1 MTASRTALSLL
12 PYYLPKVTCK
22 KVNAGIYCTSISTN
36 LQGYFWKYAYRL
48 RRYCTKIN
56 AQRIIDT
63 PPLYF
68 CSCLVSGITIFKSAG
83 DAEPPWMV
91 GKLSSSDV
99 FAWAKTRVR
108 QCTRMYTAGQ
118 AICKSAG
125 ERGIYGVARSAKYV
139 HVLRWTQV
147 WPVSNLFLLNTR
159 GFRAATENSQRIIS
173 AKDGGGSIQ

>member
-36 LQGYFWKYAYRL
+36 LQGCFCKYAYRL

-83 DAEPPWMV
+83 DAELPRMAVVPY
-91 GKLSSSDV
+91 SSDV
-99 FAWAKTRVR
+99 FAWAKTRVQ

-118 AICKSAG
+118 AIFKSASG
-125 ERGIYGVARSAKYV
+125 GASAYTFNGTFLIERCDCCSSAAHCTGVYGFPK
-139 HVLRWTQV
+139 
-147 WPVSNLFLLNTR
+147 TR
-159 GFRAATENSQRIIS
+159 F
-173 AKDGGGSIQ
+173 DM